1 MFIFD
6 FDGVIA
12 DSLACYQKACQAAAA
27 TQNSSLQLPSNP
39 FANLSIVTFEALAE
53 SHQLAPKRFSGDVTQ
68 HIKENTILPPLFDGM
83 ADTLKVL
90 AQEQTLFILSA
101 THTAIL
107 QSICQHHHI
116 AQYISGMI
124 GGDING
130 SKGEKITKLLK
141 PKAANGETVIMVGDS
156 VSDIDAAH
164 AANIPAVAVTWG
176 WQSADKL
183 RSHGANHMVDT
194 PNQLLELLIQ
204 LSGSSLSSLKPQ

>member
-27 TQNSSLQLPSNP
+27 MQNSSIQLPSNP
-39 FANLSIVTFEALAE
+39 FTNLSIVTFEALAE
-53 SHQLAPKRFSGDVTQ
+53 SHQLDPKRFSSDVTE
-68 HIKENTILPPLFDGM
+68 HIKTNQLLPPLFDDM
-83 ADTLKVL
+83 AHTLEVL
-90 AQEQTLFILSA
+90 AQSQAIFILSA
-101 THTAIL
+101 THTSVL
-107 QSICQHHHI
+107 QSICRHHHI

-124 GGDING
+124 GGDISG
-130 SKGEKITKLLK
+130 SKGEKITQLLK
-141 PKAANGETVIMVGDS
+141 PKAAHGETVIMVGDS

-164 AANIPAVAVTWG
+164 AANIPAVGVTWG

-183 RSHGANHMVDT
+183 RSHGADHMVDT

-204 LSGSSLSSLKPQ
+204 LSNASSSPLKQQ